1 MALWKR
7 ILFVSLIVC
16 PMFLFL
22 FLFVLSKGSSY
33 LKPPKLFTAEN
44 FYFSSRLM
52 QKGPFNVHNTHT
64 ISK

>member
-1 MALWKR
+1 MALWRR

-33 LKPPKLFTAEN
+33 LKPTQTFQ
-44 FYFSSRLM
+44 S
-52 QKGPFNVHNTHT
+52 
-64 ISK
+64 